1 MNYALRFKRLIH
13 QISGLASLFLLTAC
27 GESGQQIPS
36 AQDVAKPAKPV
47 STPIAEVVRYYAGLM
62 VHHTHFAKFSRSPF
76 GNSVLV
82 VAADSVSF
90 TLSLPNGFIKGWLD
104 NSHHL
109 ESLTINAP
117 DLPLKPGQP
126 LDLSHA
132 PAGRLVRLGEL
143 RRAFGPG
150 KVEEPMLTEQVATSL
165 FAVSFQYRPANANR
179 PVAIEANMHVPSY
192 ADTTKV
198 AFISISSLQ

>member
-1 MNYALRFKRLIH
+1 MLKIKHLVCHLI
-13 QISGLASLFLLTAC
+13 GLASILLLTTC
-27 GESGQQIPS
+27 GESGQQTPS
-36 AQDVAKPAKPV
+36 AQDVAKPAKAV

-76 GNSVLV
+76 GDSVLA
-82 VAADSVSF
+82 VAPDSVYF

-104 NSHHL
+104 NSHRL

-150 KVEEPMLTEQVATSL
+150 KVEEPLLTEQVATSL
-165 FAVSFQYRPANANR
+165 FAVSFQYRLANTSR
-179 PVAIEANMHVPSY
+179 SVAI
-192 ADTTKV
+192 
-198 AFISISSLQ
+198 